1 MALEIQSGLVFNSI
15 FWLTSPRP
23 DEVHMVE
30 SMMDDV
36 SVICKTKG
44 IPFQSY
50 VVPIGDQLIRSLAE
64 IESAAR
70 DGCRPLIYL
79 DMHGSPTDGV
89 EIAATNEMVPW
100 DQVVDA
106 LRAINRQTGNNLLV
120 MAAVC
125 FGLYPIKE
133 TIITDHTPFYM
144 LIAPEE
150 PVTFGD
156 LMDQTFPFFQN
167 LTTQLGMSQ
176 TCRGSLCFRKDL
188 CARQS

>member
-30 SMMDDV
+30 TMMDDV

-50 VVPIGDQLIRSLAE
+50 VVPTGDQLIRSLAE
-64 IESAAR
+64 IENAAR

-89 EIAATNEMVPW
+89 EIAAANEMVPW

-125 FGLYPIKE
+125 FGLYAIKE

-150 PVTFGD
+150 RVTFGD

-167 LTTQLGMSQ
+167 LTTHWDVVKAAKEELS
-176 TCRGSLCFRKDL
+176 
-188 CARQS
+188 

>member
-1 MALEIQSGLVFNSI
+1 
-15 FWLTSPRP
+15 
-23 DEVHMVE
+23 
-30 SMMDDV
+30 
-36 SVICKTKG
+36 
-44 IPFQSY
+44 
-50 VVPIGDQLIRSLAE
+50 VVPTGDQLIRSLAE

-100 DQVVDA
+100 HQVVDA

-120 MAAVC
+120 MAGVC
-125 FGLYPIKE
+125 FGLYAIKE
-133 TIITDHTPFYM
+133 TIITDHAPFYM

-156 LMDQTFPFFQN
+156 LMDQTFPSSR
-167 LTTQLGMSQ
+167 T
-176 TCRGSLCFRKDL
+176 
-188 CARQS
+188 

>member
-23 DEVHMVE
+23 DEVHVVE

-50 VVPIGDQLIRSLAE
+50 VVPTGDQLIRSLAE

-106 LRAINRQTGNNLLV
+106 LRAINCQTGNNLLV

-125 FGLYPIKE
+125 FGLYAIKE

-167 LTTQLGMSQ
+167 LTTHWDVV
-176 TCRGSLCFRKDL
+176 K
-188 CARQS
+188 AA